1 MNDAFASWNN
11 FCRWR
16 FPCRPAPPARI
27 GNTLGAAK
35 AAGWPGDVRG
45 GILQLTKGSPPAAA
59 DAVEFRPRA
68 DPQPPVTPHCPTSPS
83 NAQRPG
89 IRQNARRSDKRG
101 CEGRLRSRLSAKL
114 IRILRRRRELHNWAA
129 DGRTE
134 REPASQRFSQ
144 RQGFSLFEP
153 ADLSGTKTV
162 TEKNVFV
169 DHPMALIPGKA
180 TS

>member
-1 MNDAFASWNN
+1 MNDAFASKENSY
-11 FCRWR
+11 RLR
-16 FPCRPAPPARI
+16 FPRRSSWLARI
-27 GNTLGAAK
+27 GNPLGPAK
-35 AAGWPGDVRG
+35 TAGWPGDVRG
-45 GILQLTKGSPPAAA
+45 GILQSKRELPPAAV

-68 DPQPPVTPHCPTSPS
+68 DPQPSFTPHCPTSPS

-169 DHPMALIPGKA
+169 DHPMALIPGNA